1 LVAAEAGY
9 ADQAH
14 LIREFRQFTGTT
26 PTAFADR
33 LRPADRAGEQRVNS
47 VQDPSPPPPSLAQH
61 RSWVPGLAT
70 DVDELRLGSGL

>member
-33 LRPADRAGEQRVNS
+33 IRPADRDGEQRVNS
-47 VQDPSPPPPSLAQH
+47 VQDPVAAS
-61 RSWVPGLAT
+61 
-70 DVDELRLGSGL
+70 